1 MRGKRIFGE
10 VISPLAGLSTTWTYR
25 GLICLPN
32 IDSRECLLQKGFS
45 GPDIKVN
52 TLHGD
57 FILKQIRQDV
67 ITKKELEDESYS
79 LMSEVSRSY
88 DEEPRSKKEKV
99 DNSDDYKKLISLLV
113 GCQYVSFLPQ
123 TSELRFKCKSEKV
136 KETTERV
143 AGTSQTSAGPTEFP
157 VEPVR
162 LSDLPGKPAGDIRRK
177 ESNLN
182 IEYFLSTF

>member
-1 MRGKRIFGE
+1 
-10 VISPLAGLSTTWTYR
+10 
-25 GLICLPN
+25 
-32 IDSRECLLQKGFS
+32 
-45 GPDIKVN
+45 
-52 TLHGD
+52 
-57 FILKQIRQDV
+57 
-67 ITKKELEDESYS
+67 
-79 LMSEVSRSY
+79 MSEVSRSY